1 MSTSKAVENVESIT
15 VVEFTVFHKLLPELR
30 IMVWRF
36 AANHQ
41 RTITIHDFGGSGCQR
56 TGRFT
61 KHNATAVPG
70 VLHTNSEARTTALK
84 HYTLLF
90 GPQFNGNPIF
100 FNYNADGLCFP
111 NFNNLDAFYGLLSRG
126 LFGLVT
132 RPTKLQ
138 VTPAHL
144 ELENNLKRLVI
155 GSSNIYLRNWLL
167 ERFWR
172 VDEVLIE
179 IPGTP
184 TEDWD
189 TILAGLVS
197 KWNVASNGK
206 NTPKTTMITW
216 EKLLNLIREEMVN
229 DIPHFRGSAK
239 S

>member
-1 MSTSKAVENVESIT
+1 MA
-15 VVEFTVFHKLLPELR
+15 
-30 IMVWRF
+30 WRF

-41 RTITIHDFGGSGCQR
+41 RTITIHDVGGSGCQR
-56 TGRFT
+56 TGRFA

-70 VLHTNSEARTTALK
+70 VLHANSEARATALK

-90 GPQFNGNPIF
+90 GPQFNGNPIY
-100 FNYNADGLCFP
+100 FNYDTDGLCFL
-111 NFNNLDAFYGLLSRG
+111 NFNDLDAFYGLLSRG

-132 RPTKLQ
+132 RPIKLQ

-144 ELENNLKRLVI
+144 ELESNLRRLVI

-167 ERFWR
+167 ERFWC

-189 TILAGLVS
+189 TILEGLVS
-197 KWNVASNGK
+197 KWEVASK
-206 NTPKTTMITW
+206 EKITPKITMITW
-216 EKLLNLIREEMVN
+216 ERLLNVIREEMVKN
-229 DIPHFRGSAK
+229 IPHFL
-239 S
+239 

>member
-1 MSTSKAVENVESIT
+1 MSTSKAVENVEST
-15 VVEFTVFHKLLPELR
+15 PALEFTLFPTLLPELR
-30 IMVWRF
+30 ITVWHF

-56 TGRFT
+56 TGRFA

-70 VLHTNSEARTTALK
+70 VLHANSEARATALK
-84 HYTLLF
+84 HYTLRF
-90 GPQFNGNPIF
+90 GPQFNGNPIY

-111 NFNNLDAFYGLLSRG
+111 NFNDLDAFYGLLSRG
-126 LFGLVT
+126 MFGLET
-132 RPTKLQ
+132 RPAKLQ

-144 ELENNLKRLVI
+144 ELEDNLKRLVI

-179 IPGTP
+179 VPGTP
-184 TEDWD
+184 TQDWD

-197 KWNVASNGK
+197 KWEIASKGQ

-216 EKLLNLIREEMVN
+216 EKLLDFIREEMVN
-229 DIPHFRGSAK
+229 NIPHFL
-239 S
+239 

>member
-1 MSTSKAVENVESIT
+1 MSTSGAVENVEST
-15 VVEFTVFHKLLPELR
+15 TALEFTVFQKLLPELR
-30 IMVWRF
+30 IMVWCF

-41 RTITIHDFGGSGCQR
+41 RTITIHDVGGSGCQR
-56 TGRFT
+56 TGRFA
-61 KHNATAVPG
+61 KHSATAVPG
-70 VLHTNSEARTTALK
+70 VLHANSEARATALK

-111 NFNNLDAFYGLLSRG
+111 NFNDLDAFYGLRSRG

-138 VTPAHL
+138 VTVAHL
-144 ELENNLKRLVI
+144 ELESNLKRLVI

-197 KWNVASNGK
+197 KWEVASKGQ
-206 NTPKTTMITW
+206 NTPHTIMITW
-216 EKLLNLIREEMVN
+216 ETLLNLIQEEMVKN
-229 DIPHFRGSAK
+229 IPHFL
-239 S
+239 

>member
-1 MSTSKAVENVESIT
+1 MSTSGAVENVEST
-15 VVEFTVFHKLLPELR
+15 TALEFTVFQKLLPELR
-30 IMVWRF
+30 IMVWCF

-41 RTITIHDFGGSGCQR
+41 RTITIHDVGGSGCQR
-56 TGRFT
+56 TGRFA

-70 VLHTNSEARTTALK
+70 VLHANSEARATALK

-90 GPQFNGNPIF
+90 GPQFNDNPIY

-111 NFNNLDAFYGLLSRG
+111 NFNDLDAFYGLLSRG

-144 ELENNLKRLVI
+144 ELESNPKRLVV
-155 GSSNIYLRNWLL
+155 GSSNIYLQNWLL

-179 IPGTP
+179 MPGTP

-197 KWNVASNGK
+197 KWEVASKGQ
-206 NTPKTTMITW
+206 NTPHTIMITW
-216 EKLLNLIREEMVN
+216 ETLLNLIQEEMVKN
-229 DIPHFRGSAK
+229 IPHFL
-239 S
+239 